1 MRLVHHGLS
10 DIWEFR
16 PTMAMRMLSR
26 SVSALLAATWLLGG
40 LAAVHADTAAPA
52 LAHVERRDGT
62 VRVFPRPASRTLS
75 AVAGDVSAP
84 SATSTFRRVTD
95 TSVLP
100 NATVG
105 YLDIVLL
112 NGVTKRCSGI
122 AVAAKVVM
130 TSASCLKPGRDI
142 DGALAAQI
150 QFTAGLT
157 QAASGGA
164 LTSAHPTQSYHHYEM
179 LTPFYDGVS
188 TGPDFAAI
196 TFSNAVTS
204 ATSFVDVAN
213 SLGRVPSSASVIGY
227 ATTSAGE
234 TGSLA
239 QWQSEGA
246 LLESSERRLIFPIP
260 YDSALSGAPVI
271 ENGSLV
277 GFAVSSATGGLA
289 ASRMLDSDKNHIR
302 RWIGLPALH
311 ESIETGWWWAPS
323 EPGRGYF
330 IEVNDDRM
338 FFGMVSYG
346 ADGRP
351 SWRVA
356 YGAMATTR
364 SFQGE
369 LVGYAN
375 GTTIGAAYRAPAPQD
390 AVPVELTFQDGQT
403 AMLTLPW
410 TRVALERFPVV
421 PFGPGFGASESPY
434 PETGFW
440 WNPSEPGTGVVL
452 EVQGN
457 KMMIGLLDYDTA
469 GRARWTY
476 AVNDMIFGL
485 LFVAPIL
492 DVATGPPDGR
502 SWHQIGDVMSGQNI
516 VVEVKS
522 RTRIVLV
529 QPDGTRVSLERFPF

>member
-1 MRLVHHGLS
+1 MSIRVWLRL
-10 DIWEFR
+10 
-16 PTMAMRMLSR
+16 
-26 SVSALLAATWLLGG
+26 LLAAVLPAVGV
-40 LAAVHADTAAPA
+40 AAAHADTATAA
-52 LAHVERRDGT
+52 VSQVERRGAT
-62 VRVFPRPASRTLS
+62 VRIFPRPVTATTP
-75 AVAGDVSAP
+75 AITADIPAAA
-84 SATSTFRRVTD
+84 ATSTFRRVTD

-105 YLDIVLL
+105 YLDVVLL
-112 NGVTKRCSGI
+112 NGVTKRCSGV

-142 DGALAAQI
+142 DGAFAAQI

-157 QAASGGA
+157 QASGGGA
-164 LTSAHPTQSYHHYEM
+164 LTSAYPTQSYHHYEM

-246 LLESSERRLIFPIP
+246 LSESSERRLNFPIP
-260 YDSALSGAPVI
+260 YDSALSGAPLI
-271 ENGSLV
+271 ENNSLV
-277 GFAVSSATGGLA
+277 GFAVSSASDGLA
-289 ASRMLDSDKNHIR
+289 ASRMLDSDKNHVR

-330 IEVNDDRM
+330 IEVNGDRM
-338 FFGMVSYG
+338 FLGMMSYG

-356 YGAMATTR
+356 YGAMKTTR

-369 LVGYAN
+369 LVSFAN
-375 GTTIGAAYRAPAPQD
+375 GATIGAAYRAPAAQD
-390 AVPVELTFQDGQT
+390 AVPVELTFQDGQMAT
-403 AMLTLPW
+403 LTLPW
-410 TRVALERFPVV
+410 TTVALERFPVV

-457 KMMIGLLDYDTA
+457 KMMISLLDYDAA

-476 AVNDMIFGL
+476 AVADMIFGL
-485 LFVAPIL
+485 LFVAPVL
-492 DVATGPPDGR
+492 DVATGPPDGQGWR
-502 SWHQIGDVMSGQNI
+502 PVGDVMSGQNI

-522 RTRIVLV
+522 RTTMVLV

>member
-1 MRLVHHGLS
+1 MRLVHHGFS
-10 DIWEFR
+10 EFR
-16 PTMAMRMLSR
+16 GISGRTMSICVWLRL
-26 SVSALLAATWLLGG
+26 LLAAVLPAVGV
-40 LAAVHADTAAPA
+40 AAAHADTATAA
-52 LAHVERRDGT
+52 VSQVERRGAT
-62 VRVFPRPASRTLS
+62 VRIFPRPVTATTPAIS
-75 AVAGDVSAP
+75 ADVPAAA
-84 SATSTFRRVTD
+84 ATSTFRRVTD

-105 YLDIVLL
+105 YLDVVLL
-112 NGVTKRCSGI
+112 NGVTKRCSGV

-157 QAASGGA
+157 QASGGGA
-164 LTSAHPTQSYHHYEM
+164 LTSAYPTQSYHHYEM

-246 LLESSERRLIFPIP
+246 LSESSERRLNFPIP
-260 YDSALSGAPVI
+260 YDSALSGAPLI
-271 ENGSLV
+271 ENNSLV
-277 GFAVSSATGGLA
+277 GFAVSSASDGLA

-302 RWIGLPALH
+302 RWLGLPALH

-323 EPGRGYF
+323 EPGRAYF
-330 IEVNDDRM
+330 IEISGDNM
-338 FFGMVSYG
+338 FLGMLGYA
-346 ADGRP
+346 ADGKP

-356 YGAMATTR
+356 TGPMKTTR
-364 SFQGE
+364 SYQGD
-369 LVGYAN
+369 LLGFTGGAP
-375 GTTIGAAYRAPAPQD
+375 IGATWKAPSFSD
-390 AVPVELTFQDGQT
+390 AVPVEITFQDGQMAT
-403 AMLTLPW
+403 LTLPW
-410 TRVALERFPVV
+410 GTVAIERYPIVF
-421 PFGPGFGASESPY
+421 FGPGLGASQTPY
-434 PETGFW
+434 PESGFW
-440 WNPSEPGTGVVL
+440 WNPAEPGTAAVA

-457 KMMIGLLDYDTA
+457 TLMIGLLDYDAT

-476 AVNDMIFGL
+476 AANDMILQL
-485 LFVAPIL
+485 LFVAPLL
-492 DVATGPPDGR
+492 DVVNGPPDGQ
-502 SWHQIGDVMSGQNI
+502 SWRPVGDVTAGQNVI
-516 VVEVKS
+516 VEVKS
-522 RTRIVLV
+522 RTTMVVVLPSGV
-529 QPDGTRVSLERFPF
+529 RVSLERFPF